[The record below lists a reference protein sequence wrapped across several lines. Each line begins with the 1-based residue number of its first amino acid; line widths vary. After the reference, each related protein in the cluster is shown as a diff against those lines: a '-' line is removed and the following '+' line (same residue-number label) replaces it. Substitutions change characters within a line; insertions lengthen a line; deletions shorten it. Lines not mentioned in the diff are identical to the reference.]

1 MPTHKQ
7 GTVTPIP
14 GTGYGTGTARSKGS
28 ANHGEIIASF
38 PGSPLNT
45 AAAISDDGA
54 NSPSKMAD
62 WYTTNVLKAVINDG
76 GHTFGEQNMDW
87 GKNIPAGSISND
99 GGGAPANAHVPNT
112 VSPGEGSSNPA
123 DQPAAPD
130 SLVNMEPS
138 DPPGVGVGSGLGIED
153 SSTAQNTAAIG
164 SLSFGNSPYGE

>member
-38 PGSPLNT
+38 PGSPLIN
-45 AAAISDDGA
+45 ADQLLDDGSG
-54 NSPSKMAD
+54 SPSTMAA
-62 WYTTNVLKAVINDG
+62 WYTANVLQATINDG
-76 GHTFGEQNMDW
+76 GHTFGEQPMDW
-87 GKNIPAGSISND
+87 GLNIPAGDISND
-99 GGGAPANAHVPNT
+99 GGGAPANQWVPNT

-130 SLVNMEPS
+130 SLANMEPS
-138 DPPGVGVGSGLGIED
+138 DPPGVGVGSGLSITD
-153 SSTAQNTAAIG
+153 SSTAQNTSAIG
-164 SLSFGNSPYGE
+164 ELAFGSSPYGT